1 MYTHLAKG
9 GQLLTATRKRLL
21 ASTTVSLY
29 LLAQP
34 EFLPAR
40 IASRVSCVPSPS
52 NKVGPVCFGS
62 QSEAV
67 AERSVAPA

>member
-21 ASTTVSLY
+21 ASTTMSLY

-34 EFLPAR
+34 QFLPSR
-40 IASRVSCVPSPS
+40 IVLLRLLRSPA
-52 NKVGPVCFGS
+52 F
-62 QSEAV
+62 QSIQ
-67 AERSVAPA
+67 